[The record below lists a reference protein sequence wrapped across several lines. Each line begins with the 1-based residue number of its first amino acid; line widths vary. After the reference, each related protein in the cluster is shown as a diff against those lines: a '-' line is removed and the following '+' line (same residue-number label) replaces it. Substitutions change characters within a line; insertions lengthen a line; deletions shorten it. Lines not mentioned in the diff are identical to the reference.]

1 MSKREEINA
10 ALKDAMKNKDM
21 EKVAAVR
28 LIISAMKDKDINSRT
43 DGAGSG
49 GLDDSGILSLLQS
62 MIKQRVESSKIYRE
76 NNRPEL
82 ADKEDKE
89 IAIIQSFLPKQLS
102 DDEVAKIIEEIIAKT
117 GAAGIKDMGK
127 VMGELKAGYA
137 GQLDMGKAGGV
148 IKQKLSA

>member
-1 MSKREEINA
+1 MSKREEITA

-21 EKVAAVR
+21 ERLATVR

-43 DGAGSG
+43 DGPAAGIS
-49 GLDDSGILSLLQS
+49 DSEILVMLQS
-62 MIKQRVESSKIYRE
+62 MVKQRKESSKIFRD
-76 NNRPEL
+76 NGRPEL

-89 IAIIQSFLPKQLS
+89 IAIIEGFLPKQLS
-102 DDEVAKIIEEIIAKT
+102 DDDIAKIIGDIIAKT
-117 GAAGIKDMGK
+117 GASGIKDMGK
-127 VMGELKAGYA
+127 VMAELKAGYA